1 MKFSE
6 KVLLICI
13 ECEKTY
19 LDAKKLCYLE
29 KNKSFWFVLG
39 SNFQLSFWLGVF
51 KLSSQTQC
59 LKLFIDIKN
68 HIYLILV

>member
-19 LDAKKLCYLE
+19 CE
-29 KNKSFWFVLG
+29 KNKSFWVVLG
-39 SNFQLSFWLGVF
+39 SHFQPSFLLGVF
-51 KLSSQTQC
+51 NLLSQNHC
-59 LKLFIDIKN
+59 LKLFMDIKN